1 MVLNKSDINHACC
14 SYNEVKQ
21 VMLERSNG
29 AEVLGPGKHMSAAAC
44 AGTAM
49 FVSVYC
55 FNSYCLICLKNT

>member
-1 MVLNKSDINHACC
+1 MVLNKSDINHVFC

-21 VMLERSNG
+21 VMLDRSNG

-49 FVSVYC
+49 FVSLY
-55 FNSYCLICLKNT
+55 LLL